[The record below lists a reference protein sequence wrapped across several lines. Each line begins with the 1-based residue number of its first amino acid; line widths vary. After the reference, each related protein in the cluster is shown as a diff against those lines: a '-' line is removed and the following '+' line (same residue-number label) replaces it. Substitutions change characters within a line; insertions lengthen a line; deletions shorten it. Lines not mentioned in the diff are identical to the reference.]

1 MLNASW
7 RLVHNLVLLGTTL
20 AVFSKGHTQTEVL
33 TRSYDNSRTGANLT
47 EKVLSPQNVRK
58 LGLKRRFKIE
68 LSQDDHP
75 SIRPGGAHPE
85 PQRREPAYGRLQ
97 QPAFPSALG
106 SACASSQPLVESGVF
121 L

>member
-68 LSQDDHP
+68 LSQDDQRVEAQP
-75 SIRPGGAHPE
+75 VCTNNPIRVDE
-85 PQRREPAYGRLQ
+85 MT
-97 QPAFPSALG
+97 
-106 SACASSQPLVESGVF
+106 ESPK
-121 L
+121 LAE

>member
-47 EKVLSPQNVRK
+47 EKVLRT
-58 LGLKRRFKIE
+58 
-68 LSQDDHP
+68 
-75 SIRPGGAHPE
+75 RP
-85 PQRREPAYGRLQ
+85 
-97 QPAFPSALG
+97 
-106 SACASSQPLVESGVF
+106 
-121 L
+121 